1 MHSKNDNIEIMINDE
16 ADKSIEEH
24 FKSLLN
30 RYRSNFDESWWV
42 CLWLCAFIVLCH
54 KINLNLGGSYID
66 SPDWIKKKKPT
77 INPINKKDNKC
88 FQYTA
93 TVAIMKTEDIKNDP
107 QRVIKIKPFIN
118 KYNWQGINFPSQKE
132 DWKTFQKNTWTN
144 ALRKYIQ
151 PMFQNITQ
159 IVKNKLF
166 FWWFQMEDD
175 IILQ

>member
-1 MHSKNDNIEIMINDE
+1 MMKQIKVQKNILNHSLIDTEVTSMKVGEFVFDYV
-16 ADKSIEEH
+16 H
-24 FKSLLN
+24 LL
-30 RYRSNFDESWWV
+30 YYK
-42 CLWLCAFIVLCH
+42 CH

-118 KYNWQGINFPSQKE
+118 RCNWQGINFPSQKE
-132 DWKTFQKNTWTN
+132 DRKTFQKNT
-144 ALRKYIQ
+144 
-151 PMFQNITQ
+151 
-159 IVKNKLF
+159 
-166 FWWFQMEDD
+166 
-175 IILQ
+175 